1 MTEPT
6 DVSRCTPSSM
16 IVLKNSQQRQKLA
29 PLYWKVC
36 FPVSHKSLITGEVGR
51 AIYMGDKSIQLIQP
65 FNSFVPFTFFQH
77 FPILITEWEISVG
90 PEETKTASL
99 MTDLVQQRRVGY
111 QQGTGQIERG
121 KCKPKKGKINA
132 HLETLLSY
140 Q

>member
-1 MTEPT
+1 
-6 DVSRCTPSSM
+6 M

-36 FPVSHKSLITGEVGR
+36 FPVSNNSLITGEVGR

-65 FNSFVPFTFFQH
+65 FNSFVPFTFFSALPNSH
-77 FPILITEWEISVG
+77 YKMGDFGRARSDSAFKKK
-90 PEETKTASL
+90 ETKTVSL
-99 MTDLVQQRRVGY
+99 MTDLVQQRCVGY

-132 HLETLLSY
+132 HLETLLTY